1 MSVIPMRVNRKPR
14 WGQLRRNKRVYAIA
28 FDLDTKIAEKLCG
41 EGWKGCYEKIG
52 RVLAE
57 YGFAG
62 QQGSLYFGTPESDAV
77 TCMLAVQEIDK
88 RFAWFG
94 RSVRD
99 IRMLRVDEMNDLMP
113 VLSSELRFRQDV
125 A

>member
-1 MSVIPMRVNRKPR
+1 MSVIPLRVQKKPQ

-28 FDLDTKIAEKLCG
+28 FDLDCKVAERLLG
-41 EGWKGCYEKIG
+41 DNWRGCYEKIG

-57 YGFAG
+57 HGFTG
-62 QQGSLYFGTPESDAV
+62 QQGSLYFGTPDSDAV
-77 TCMLAVQEIDK
+77 TCMLAVQDLDR

-94 RSVRD
+94 RSVQD
-99 IRMLRVDEMNDLMP
+99 IRMLRVDEMNDLRP
-113 VLSSELRFRQDV
+113 VLSAELRFNKDV

>member
-1 MSVIPMRVNRKPR
+1 MRVQRKPR
-14 WGQLRRNKRVYAIA
+14 WGELRRNKRVYAIA

-41 EGWKGCYEKIG
+41 DTWKGCYEKIA

-57 YGFAG
+57 HGFTG

-77 TCMLAVQEIDK
+77 TCMVAVQDLD
-88 RFAWFG
+88 RRYSWFG
-94 RSVRD
+94 RAVRD
-99 IRMLRVDEMNDLMP
+99 IRMLRVDEMSDLRP
-113 VLSSELRFRQDV
+113 VLSNEFRFKQDV